1 MPSIFSWR
9 TMSIAMIISVLAAC
23 GSKESSKENALKSSP
38 SDRQLVFQEAGFRVT
53 LPSSWS
59 KETYRVHEMSASERE
74 EILPGAAHL
83 ISLEYQ
89 PLGNLSAPQNVLSFI
104 ALSEEWR
111 DELGNVDTS
120 SPVAVLGRSSDY
132 VYLLTLPQAN
142 PFPDSLEDF
151 RRFNQLLRGLGS
163 VISSFEILD
172 GAIAPTVEELTGAAF
187 SAQLPAADASRRI
200 ITLRCSED
208 AVASII
214 TEFIGKG
221 EQVKEMGEWS
231 AAENVLSF
239 QPLADDSLPK
249 GAPLKW
255 TVKGEF
261 LIPLEWDRNLYGSL
275 GLPLRQL
282 KRPVTVTE
290 E

>member
-1 MPSIFSWR
+1 MKLVLSIIFGL
-9 TMSIAMIISVLAAC
+9 ILFAAC
-23 GSKESSKENALKSSP
+23 GEEKPGIRSQKSSAP
-38 SDRQLVFQEAGFRVT
+38 YDRQLVFQEAGFRVT
-53 LPSSWS
+53 VPSSWS

-89 PLGNLSAPQNVLSFI
+89 PLGKLSAPQNVLSFI

-111 DELGNVDTS
+111 DELGDVDTP

-142 PFPDSLEDF
+142 LFPDSVEDF

-187 SAQLPAADASRRI
+187 SAQLPAADASMRV
-200 ITLRCSED
+200 ITLRCSEN
-208 AVASII
+208 AAASII

-221 EQVKEMGEWS
+221 EPIKEMGEWNL
-231 AAENVLSF
+231 AENVLSF
-239 QPLADDSLPK
+239 QPLGADSLPK
-249 GAPLKW
+249 GAALKW

-261 LIPLEWDRNLYGSL
+261 LIPLEWDRNLYGSM

>member
-9 TMSIAMIISVLAAC
+9 TMSIAMIILVLAAC
-23 GSKESSKENALKSSP
+23 GSKESSKENALKSS
-38 SDRQLVFQEAGFRVT
+38 STDRQLVFQKAGFKVT
-53 LPSSWS
+53 VPKSWS
-59 KETYRVHEMSASERE
+59 KETYRIHEMSASERE
-74 EILPGAAHL
+74 EIFPGAAHL
-83 ISLEYQ
+83 ISLEYL
-89 PLGNLSAPQNVLSFI
+89 PLGNLSAPTNVLSFI

-111 DELGNVDTS
+111 DEIGNEDTP
-120 SPVAVLGRSSDY
+120 SPVAVLGRNSDY
-132 VYLLTLPQAN
+132 IYLLTLPQAN

-163 VISSFEILD
+163 VISTFEILD
-172 GAIAPTVEELTGAAF
+172 GAIPPTVEELTGAAF
-187 SAQLPAADASRRI
+187 SAQLPAADASMRL
-200 ITLRCSED
+200 ITLRCSEEG
-208 AVASII
+208 AASMV

-221 EQVKEMGEWS
+221 EPIKEMGEWS
-231 AAENVLSF
+231 LAENVLSF
-239 QPLADDSLPK
+239 QPLSDESLPK
-249 GAPLKW
+249 GAAIKW

-282 KRPVTVTE
+282 KRPAAATE

>member
-1 MPSIFSWR
+1 MKPVLSILFCL
-9 TMSIAMIISVLAAC
+9 VLIAAC
-23 GSKESSKENALKSSP
+23 GEEKPDIRSQKLSAPTE
-38 SDRQLVFQEAGFRVT
+38 RQLVFQEAGFKMTVPT
-53 LPSSWS
+53 SWS
-59 KETYRVHEMSASERE
+59 KETYRIHEMSASERE

-89 PLGNLSAPQNVLSFI
+89 PLGNLSAPQNVLSLI

-111 DELGNVDTS
+111 DEIENDNTP
-120 SPVAVLGRSSDY
+120 SPVAVLGRNSDY
-132 VYLLTLPQAN
+132 IYLLTLPQAN

-172 GAIAPTVEELTGAAF
+172 GAIPPTVEELTEAAF
-187 SAQLPAADASRRI
+187 SAQLPAADASMRL
-200 ITLRCSED
+200 ITLRCSEN

-221 EQVKEMGEWS
+221 EPIKEMGEWNL
-231 AAENVLSF
+231 AENVLSF
-239 QPLADDSLPK
+239 QPLGADSLPK
-249 GAPLKW
+249 GAAIKW

-261 LIPLEWDRNLYGSL
+261 LIPLEWDRNLYGSM

-282 KRPVTVTE
+282 KRPAATTE

>member
-1 MPSIFSWR
+1 MKPVLSILFCL
-9 TMSIAMIISVLAAC
+9 VLIAAC
-23 GSKESSKENALKSSP
+23 GEEKPDIRSQKLNAP
-38 SDRQLVFQEAGFRVT
+38 SDRQLVFQKAGFKVT
-53 LPSSWS
+53 VPTSWS
-59 KETYRVHEMSASERE
+59 KETYRIHEMSASERE

-89 PLGNLSAPQNVLSFI
+89 PLGNLSAPKNVLSFI

-111 DELGNVDTS
+111 DEIGNEDTP
-120 SPVAVLGRSSDY
+120 SPVAVLGRNSDY
-132 VYLLTLPQAN
+132 IYLLTLPQAN

-163 VISSFEILD
+163 VISTFEILD
-172 GAIAPTVEELTGAAF
+172 GAIPPTVEELTGAAF
-187 SAQLPAADASRRI
+187 SAQLPAADASMRL

-221 EQVKEMGEWS
+221 EPIKEMGEWNL
-231 AAENVLSF
+231 AENVLSF
-239 QPLADDSLPK
+239 QPRVADSLPK
-249 GAPLKW
+249 GAAIKW

-261 LIPLEWDRNLYGSL
+261 LIPLEWDRNLYGSM
-275 GLPLRQL
+275 GPPLRQL
-282 KRPVTVTE
+282 KRPAAATE
-290 E
+290 ERVL